1 MGSIKKY
8 IFGNKRQKRK
18 AVYNAKSSIVGKNTM
33 LLIGVGGLLYVLAK
47 NADYSGPPRKVVNP
61 AFTYPPN
68 QTMDDQTEGKLI
80 NALLAHRGVN
90 QEGFRAVKRT
100 VEELVALGVENPEN
114 PTHLQSWGFT
124 EVLYQQLLADFDAA
138 IAYYPDRPQ
147 KNLEKIRG
155 DFVEYKDQMVVVFP
169 VDRVGMGPIS
179 GFSGV
184 Y

>member
-68 QTMDDQTEGKLI
+68 QTMDDQTEDALV
-80 NALLAHRGVN
+80 NALFAHRGVN
-90 QEGFRAVKRT
+90 KENATMNDGSKLTEAV
-100 VEELVALGVENPEN
+100 
-114 PTHLQSWGFT
+114 
-124 EVLYQQLLADFDAA
+124 YQQLLADFNAA

-147 KNLEKIRG
+147 KNLEKLR
-155 DFVEYKDQMVVVFP
+155 DDLVNFKDQLVAP
-169 VDRVGMGPIS
+169 LEGVGMGPIS